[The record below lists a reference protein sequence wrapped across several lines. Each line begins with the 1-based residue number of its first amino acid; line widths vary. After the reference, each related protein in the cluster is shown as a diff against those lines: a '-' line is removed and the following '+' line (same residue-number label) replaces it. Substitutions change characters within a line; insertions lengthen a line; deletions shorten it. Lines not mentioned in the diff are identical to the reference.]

1 MIGSL
6 VKIGRKREFAARD
19 HKILI
24 IIAALFAIGVI
35 YVNLFIILDRL
46 VTGILFLSLL
56 YSMLFI
62 VVGSTPNA
70 SEKPSI
76 IDWILCA
83 TSLISGIFFFFNAEI
98 ISNRITLFDELTT
111 AQFVFGSALLGLT
124 LEAMRRTTGAGLTSI
139 VLLFMIYNLFG
150 DVLPAPFGHGDIGYT
165 YLLELLIFTTD
176 GVFGVPVQVVASY
189 VFLFVLFGTLLSFA
203 GGGEFFFDVAAAL
216 TGKSRGGPAKIA
228 VISSGLYGTMSGS
241 PTSDV
246 VATGSITI
254 PIMKRLGY
262 SSRFAG
268 AVEVAASTGGS
279 AMPPIMGS
287 AAFILAEY
295 TGIQYRAVVYAA
307 LIPAILY
314 YLGVFAQVHFR
325 AVKEDLK
332 PYNDV
337 PKLAKTFAKGWVFLI
352 PIVIMVGSLMAGFSP
367 LLTGGMGAASVVV
380 ASAILPRT
388 RMKLWRIVE
397 ALGQTTLRILPV
409 AGACAAAGL
418 VIGGLSMT
426 GLGMKAAN
434 VIMILSGAD
443 VIITLILAAL
453 VTIVLGLGMPTPSA
467 YILGAVLVAPALS
480 QIGIPTL
487 QAHMFLLYYAI
498 LSALTPP
505 IAVAALAAAAIA
517 REDPFKIAIDAVK
530 LASVGFFIP
539 FVFVWNPAILGQ
551 GDVSM
556 ILAAILG
563 GGVATI
569 ALSVAV
575 EGTFVNRVNT
585 LQRIFLVGVAIASV
599 APSFVISIPAIIVGI
614 GFVSH
619 ALIKERLEIKQRS
632 EES

>member
-6 VKIGRKREFAARD
+6 VKTGRKRTFAARE

-24 IIAALFAIGVI
+24 VIAALFAVGVI
-35 YVNLFIILDRL
+35 YGNLFIILDRL
-46 VTGILFLSLL
+46 VTGILFLSILF
-56 YSMLFI
+56 SMLFL
-62 VVGSTPNA
+62 VVGATPNS

-76 IDWILCA
+76 FDWILSA
-83 TSLISGIFFFFNAEI
+83 ASTTSGIYFFANAEI
-98 ISNRITLFDELTT
+98 ISSRITLLDELTT
-111 AQFVFGSALLGLT
+111 AQFVFGSILLVLT
-124 LEAMRRTTGAGLTSI
+124 LEAMRRTTGAGLTCI
-139 VLLFMIYNLFG
+139 VLLFMVYNLFG

-189 VFLFVLFGTLLSFA
+189 VFLFVLFGTLLSLA
-203 GGGEFFFDVAAAL
+203 GGGEFFFDLAASL

-262 SSRFAG
+262 SARFAG

-314 YLGVFAQVHFR
+314 YVGVFAQVHFR
-325 AVKEDLK
+325 AVKDDLE

-337 PKLAKTFAKGWVFLI
+337 PKLGQTFASGWMFLI
-352 PIVIMVGSLMAGFSP
+352 PIIVMVSTLISGFSP
-367 LLTGGMGAASVVV
+367 LITAGIGSASVVV
-380 ASAILPRT
+380 ACAILPRT
-388 RMKLWRIVE
+388 RMSLWRITE
-397 ALGQTTLRILPV
+397 ALGETTLRILPV

-434 VIMILSGAD
+434 VIMVLSGAD
-443 VIITLILAAL
+443 VLLTLVLAAL

-480 QIGIPTL
+480 QIGVPLL
-487 QAHMFLLYYAI
+487 QAHMFLLYFAI

-517 REDPFKIAIDAVK
+517 REDPFLIALDAMK
-530 LASVGFFIP
+530 LASVGFFVP
-539 FVFVWNPAILGQ
+539 FVFVWNPAIIGQ
-551 GDVSM
+551 GDVYM
-556 ILAAILG
+556 VLVAIVG
-563 GGVATI
+563 GLVGTI

-575 EGTFVNRVNT
+575 EGTFTDRVNIP
-585 LQRIFLVGVAIASV
+585 QRLFCVGVAIASV
-599 APSFVISIPAIIVGI
+599 APTFTIAIPGIIVGI
-614 GFVSH
+614 
-619 ALIKERLEIKQRS
+619 ALISGTIIKERRKTK
-632 EES
+632 

>member
-1 MIGSL
+1 
-6 VKIGRKREFAARD
+6 
-19 HKILI
+19 
-24 IIAALFAIGVI
+24 
-35 YVNLFIILDRL
+35 
-46 VTGILFLSLL
+46 
-56 YSMLFI
+56 
-62 VVGSTPNA
+62 
-70 SEKPSI
+70 
-76 IDWILCA
+76 
-83 TSLISGIFFFFNAEI
+83 
-98 ISNRITLFDELTT
+98 
-111 AQFVFGSALLGLT
+111 
-124 LEAMRRTTGAGLTSI
+124 
-139 VLLFMIYNLFG
+139 
-150 DVLPAPFGHGDIGYT
+150 
-165 YLLELLIFTTD
+165 
-176 GVFGVPVQVVASY
+176 
-189 VFLFVLFGTLLSFA
+189 
-203 GGGEFFFDVAAAL
+203 
-216 TGKSRGGPAKIA
+216 
-228 VISSGLYGTMSGS
+228 
-241 PTSDV
+241 
-246 VATGSITI
+246 
-254 PIMKRLGY
+254 
-262 SSRFAG
+262 
-268 AVEVAASTGGS
+268 
-279 AMPPIMGS
+279 
-287 AAFILAEY
+287 
-295 TGIQYRAVVYAA
+295 
-307 LIPAILY
+307 
-314 YLGVFAQVHFR
+314 
-325 AVKEDLK
+325 
-332 PYNDV
+332 
-337 PKLAKTFAKGWVFLI
+337 
-352 PIVIMVGSLMAGFSP
+352 MAGFSP